1 MSRKCGVCQV
11 IGHNVRSCS
20 DVGAGVALAEL
31 MNEPILDRALVKC
44 GVMPPRYVLFALC
57 HGFGAPSSGG
67 RKKLIELINAKFG
80 VDMPTPVQAPR
91 RQVQDLTVPVPRR
104 HVPLR
109 QVPTVPVPVP
119 APLQASRLIPAMV
132 NIQEQVQH
140 ILSSAGSLGD
150 VMSEL
155 HTILRETIMRE
166 AEFRECVNMWKFEH
180 LRDDVIFLQR
190 GYSPFS
196 ELTEVERIEIRHQHI
211 KQAARLVLAKLVT
224 EVINQRNYHR
234 SINVVFDDNAFINRQ
249 VNSVSLMHEYITSA
263 SNELGLQLSNRAMA
277 YIITIAQMQNCA
289 RHTNYITRLIGA
301 TEVPPRV
308 VVNEMKTLKT
318 VVSCRKSDVETPTTC
333 GICFDDLAPNL
344 VVKTG
349 CGHNFCSDC
358 IGGWAAQRGIK
369 SFIVCPCCRGEIDV
383 LECSESEYEK
393 VSSGLL
399 PVVA

>member
-1 MSRKCGVCQV
+1 
-11 IGHNVRSCS
+11 
-20 DVGAGVALAEL
+20 
-31 MNEPILDRALVKC
+31 
-44 GVMPPRYVLFALC
+44 
-57 HGFGAPSSGG
+57 
-67 RKKLIELINAKFG
+67 
-80 VDMPTPVQAPR
+80 
-91 RQVQDLTVPVPRR
+91 
-104 HVPLR
+104 
-109 QVPTVPVPVP
+109 
-119 APLQASRLIPAMV
+119 MV

-140 ILSSAGSLGD
+140 ILSSAGSIGD
-150 VMSEL
+150 VMGEL
-155 HTILRETIMRE
+155 RMMLSETIMRE
-166 AEFRECVNMWKFEH
+166 AELRECVNMWKFEH

-190 GYSPFS
+190 GPSPFS

-263 SNELGLQLSNRAMA
+263 SNEMVLQLSNRAMA
-277 YIITIAQMQNCA
+277 YILTIAQMQNCA

-301 TEVPPRV
+301 TEVLPRV
-308 VVNEMKTLKT
+308 VVNEMKHLKT

-333 GICFDDLAPNL
+333 GVCFDDLAPNL

-358 IGGWAAQRGIK
+358 MGGWAAQRGIK

-399 PVVA
+399 PVVPVVA